1 MASVNKV
8 ILLGNCGRDPEMRY
22 GASGMAMCNISI
34 ATSTKRKD
42 KNTGEYVEETQWHRV
57 QFFDKLAEIAGQ
69 YIKKG
74 QPVYVEGR
82 LKYGK
87 FTDQAGVEKSTCD
100 IVAESMQLLGSKDGA
115 PQQQAPQQGYQQQPQ
130 RQAAPQ
136 QQRPPQSAP
145 PQRQAPARAP
155 SGGFEDMDDGIPFV
169 NAMRGAARCLA
180 M

>member
-8 ILLGNCGRDPEMRY
+8 IILGNCGRDPEMRY

-69 YIKKG
+69 YVKKG

-82 LKYGK
+82 IKYGK
-87 FTDQAGVEKSTCD
+87 FTNKDGVEQQTCD
-100 IVAESMQLLGSKDGA
+100 IVAESMQLLGSKDAA
-115 PQQQAPQQGYQQQPQ
+115 PAQ
-130 RQAAPQ
+130 RPQAAPA
-136 QQRPPQSAP
+136 QRTAP
-145 PQRQAPARAP
+145 KQA
-155 SGGFEDMDDGIPFV
+155 SGFDDMDDDIPF
-169 NAMRGAARCLA
+169 
-180 M
+180 

>member
-8 ILLGNCGRDPEMRY
+8 IILGNCGRDPEMRY

-69 YIKKG
+69 YVKKG

-82 LKYGK
+82 IKYGT
-87 FTDQAGVEKSTCD
+87 FTDKAGVEKNTCD
-100 IVAESMQLLGSKDGA
+100 IVAESMQLLGSKDAA
-115 PQQQAPQQGYQQQPQ
+115 PAPP
-130 RQAAPQ
+130 QAAPA
-136 QQRPPQSAP
+136 QRTAP
-145 PQRQAPARAP
+145 KQA
-155 SGGFEDMDDGIPFV
+155 SGFDDGFGDDSIPF
-169 NAMRGAARCLA
+169 
-180 M
+180 

>member
-42 KNTGEYVEETQWHRV
+42 KNSGEYVEETQWHRV

-69 YIKKG
+69 YVKKG
-74 QPVYVEGR
+74 QPVYIEGR
-82 LKYGK
+82 IKYGK

-100 IVAESMQLLGSKDGA
+100 IVAESMQLLGSKDTA
-115 PQQQAPQQGYQQQPQ
+115 PAAQRPQQAPQ
-130 RQAAPQ
+130 RQAQKP
-136 QQRPPQSAP
+136 
-145 PQRQAPARAP
+145 AP
-155 SGGFEDMDDGIPFV
+155 SGFDDPSDDIPF
-169 NAMRGAARCLA
+169 
-180 M
+180 